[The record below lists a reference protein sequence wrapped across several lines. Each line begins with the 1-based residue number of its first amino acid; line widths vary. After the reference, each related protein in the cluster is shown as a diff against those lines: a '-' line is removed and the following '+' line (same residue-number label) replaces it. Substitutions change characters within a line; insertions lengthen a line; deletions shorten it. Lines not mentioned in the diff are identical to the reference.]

1 MLPNRPKIGI
11 VVPCHNEA
19 ARLRVKGLISFF
31 EQYSRITFCFV
42 NDGSTDNTQEVLE
55 DLAEGREEQVAIVKL
70 ESNKGKAEAIRVGI
84 KHIQSWRICDFV
96 GYWDA
101 DMATPLSEIPKFID
115 ILDQRSD
122 VQFLCGSRIRRMGAE
137 IERVWYRHY
146 LGRIFATAASLVLQ
160 LPAYDTQCGAKMIKT
175 ELASKLFDKPFLTS
189 WLFDIELMAR
199 TIAIVGRS
207 QANQAIYELPLEI
220 WQDKGG
226 SKVKAS
232 YFLKAPFEL
241 LKILW
246 SFRGVRI

>member
-1 MLPNRPKIGI
+1 MLLNRPKIGV

-19 ARLRVKGLISFF
+19 TRLPVEGMIRFF

-55 DLAEGREEQVAIVKL
+55 DLAEDRAEQVAIVKL
-70 ESNKGKAEAIRVGI
+70 ESNRGKAEAIRVGI

-101 DMATPLSEIPKFID
+101 DMSTPLSEIPKFID
-115 ILDQRSD
+115 ILDQRSG

-146 LGRIFATAASLVLQ
+146 FGRMFATAAGLVLQ

-175 ELASKLFDKPFLTS
+175 ELATKLFDKPFLTT
-189 WLFDIELMAR
+189 WLFDVELMAR
-199 TIAIVGRS
+199 AITIMGRS

-220 WQDKGG
+220 WKDKGE
-226 SKVKAS
+226 SKIKAS

-241 LKILW
+241 VKIFW
-246 SFRGVRI
+246 SFRDIRI